1 MLSLSTDSSNYSCF
15 HCLQSDS
22 EGYDIFWA
30 RQVRQLKCDQEV
42 KSPAVPLELCCNWG
56 ASFLFFFFFYGD
68 SFDSERPAVSPILWK
83 KLARYCREANQ
94 SDTGDTLSFTG
105 MEPPAR
111 VPQAAA
117 RPLAPGD
124 VWKASSSWV
133 FLFSRSAFNWFL
145 TAVRFLLVTGM
156 KLLLFFSLGDL
167 LISSPL
173 SLWLWQLCGFCNW
186 FILSQCFL

>member
-1 MLSLSTDSSNYSCF
+1 MWSGSKISS
-15 HCLQSDS
+15 
-22 EGYDIFWA
+22 
-30 RQVRQLKCDQEV
+30 
-42 KSPAVPLELCCNWG
+42 SPAWAVLQLRCIF
-56 ASFLFFFFFYGD
+56 SFFLFFLRRLLWQRA
-68 SFDSERPAVSPILWK
+68 SCCLANSEEKACALRQGGQSEWHQWHALIH
-83 KLARYCREANQ
+83 RE
-94 SDTGDTLSFTG
+94 
-105 MEPPAR
+105 EPRAR

-124 VWKASSSWV
+124 VWKASSSWA

-167 LISSPL
+167 LISIPL